1 MVIKAKSLFGYPT
14 YSIKHYIYENGTT
27 TAKVVNSVVAW
38 FCWVVDWL
46 WGCTKCGREQ
56 IKSALTPGLFLIF
69 PHLLVKLSFCSW
81 DWLDFLLFF
90 NAVERNIDE
99 VLQYQKIPNYVDR
112 PKIIDCRTVCV
123 CKEILERKWAQSYF
137 FCHIQQNA
145 VVFEKCTVCHIE
157 SRDLFLCRINYFPK
171 KVSKYLA
178 MQESLLQKIWQNAG
192 KLEPKKV
199 RSSQRVTFLLKLRQ
213 ILKKNTVS

>member
-1 MVIKAKSLFGYPT
+1 MLWPLVFFWFFP
-14 YSIKHYIYENGTT
+14 IYWSNCPFALGID
-27 TAKVVNSVVAW
+27 W
-38 FCWVVDWL
+38 IFFCFSMQWKEIL
-46 WGCTKCGREQ
+46 MKFCNTKKFQ
-56 IKSALTPGLFLIF
+56 IMLIG
-69 PHLLVKLSFCSW
+69 
-81 DWLDFLLFF
+81 
-90 NAVERNIDE
+90 
-99 VLQYQKIPNYVDR
+99 